1 MNAPVVM
8 LILLLVRLVIPF
20 GLLLWVGENV
30 QRRRLAD
37 FHRMAG

>member
-1 MNAPVVM
+1 MNAPEII

-20 GLLLWVGENV
+20 GLLLWVGESV
-30 QRRRLAD
+30 QRRRRAD